1 MKYDYLI
8 VGSGIYGAVCA
19 HELSNDG
26 CKVLVVEKRNHIAGN
41 SYTEKV
47 EGINVHKYGPHI
59 FHTNIDRV
67 WEYVNQFANFNNF
80 VNRPKANY
88 KGEIYS
94 LPFNMYTFEKMWGI
108 KTGEEA
114 KAIIEN
120 QRAEAKIGE
129 PKNLEEQ
136 AISLVGKDIYEKLVK
151 GYTEKQW
158 GRDCKELPPSII
170 KRLPVRF
177 EYNDNY
183 FDAKYQG
190 IPIGGY
196 TGMIEKMLSGSDVML
211 NTDYLSDRDNLDKL
225 ADKVIYTGSIDAFF
239 DYSEGHLEYR
249 TVRFENEV
257 LNQKD
262 YQGNAVIN
270 YTDRQTPYTRIIEHK
285 HFEFGNQEKTV
296 ISKEFSMNYTEGCEP
311 YYPINDNKNTECYQK
326 YKSLSEKQNRVIF
339 GGRLGE
345 YKYYNMDDVIE
356 SALNML
362 ETKIK

>member
-1 MKYDYLI
+1 MYNYLV
-8 VGSGIYGAVCA
+8 VGSGLSGSVFA
-19 HELSNDG
+19 HEAKERGKS
-26 CKVLVVEKRNHIAGN
+26 VLVIERRNHTGGN
-41 SYTEKV
+41 IYCEEK
-47 EGINVHKYGPHI
+47 EGINIHKYGSHI
-59 FHTNIDRV
+59 FHTDYKDV
-67 WEYVNQFANFNNF
+67 WEYVNRFVEFNNF
-80 VNRPKANY
+80 INAPVAYY
-88 KGEIYS
+88 KGELYN
-94 LPFNMYTFEKMWGI
+94 LPFNMNTFSKMWGI
-108 KTGEEA
+108 ITP
-114 KAIIEN
+114 
-120 QRAEAKIGE
+120 AEAAAKIAEQRMAIAGE
-129 PKNLEEQ
+129 PENLEEQ

-270 YTDRQTPYTRIIEHK
+270 YTDRQTPYTRITEHK

>member
-8 VGSGIYGAVCA
+8 VGAGLYGAVCA
-19 HELSNDG
+19 HELTEHG
-26 CKVLVVEKRNHIAGN
+26 KKVLVVEKRSHIGGN
-41 SYTEKV
+41 CYTENR
-47 EGINVHKYGPHI
+47 EGINVHTYGPHI
-59 FHTNIDRV
+59 FHTNNDVV
-67 WEYVNQFANFNNF
+67 WEYVNKFAVFNNF

-94 LPFNMYTFEKMWGI
+94 LPFNMYTFKMWGV

-114 KAIIEN
+114 KAIIES
-120 QRAEAKIGE
+120 QRRQANISE
-129 PKNLEEQ
+129 PSNLEEQ

-158 GRDCKELPPSII
+158 GRDCRELPPSII

-190 IPIGGY
+190 IPVGGY
-196 TGMIEKMLSGSDVML
+196 TAMIQKMLDGCEVRL
-211 NTDYLSDRDNLDKL
+211 NTDYLSERDNLDKL
-225 ADKVIYTGSIDAFF
+225 AEKIIYTGSIDSFF
-239 DYSEGHLEYR
+239 DYCEGRLEYR
-249 TVRFENEV
+249 TVRFETEIMDK
-257 LNQKD
+257 KD

-270 YTDRQTPYTRIIEHK
+270 YTDRETPYTRIIEHK
-285 HFEFGNQEKTV
+285 HFEFGQQEKTIV
-296 ISKEFSMNYTEGCEP
+296 SKEYSLNYSIDSEP
-311 YYPINDNKNTECYQK
+311 YYPINDTKNNQCYLK
-326 YKSLSEKQNRVIF
+326 YKELAEKQKRVIF

-356 SALNML
+356 SALDML
-362 ETKIK
+362 KNLI

>member
-19 HELSNDG
+19 HELSKDG
-26 CKVLVVEKRNHIAGN
+26 RKVLVVEKRNHIAGN
-41 SYTEKV
+41 CYTENV

-67 WEYVNQFANFNNF
+67 WRYVNQFADFNNF

-94 LPFNMYTFEKMWGI
+94 LPFNMYTFEKMWGV

-114 KAIIEN
+114 KAVIEK
-120 QRAEAKIGE
+120 QRAEANIGE
-129 PKNLEEQ
+129 PTNLEEQ
-136 AISLVGKDIYEKLVK
+136 AISLVGRDIYEKLVK

-158 GRDCKELPPSII
+158 GRDCRELPPSII

-196 TGMIEKMLSGSDVML
+196 TSMIEKMLSGSDVML
-211 NTDYLSDRDNLDKL
+211 NTDYLSDRENLDKL
-225 ADKVIYTGSIDAFF
+225 AGKIIYSGSIDAFF

-257 LNQKD
+257 LNMKD

-285 HFEFGNQEKTV
+285 HFEFGNQHKTV
-296 ISKEFSMNYTEGCEP
+296 VSREFSMNYSEGCEP
-311 YYPINDNKNTECYQK
+311 YYPINDKKNNDCYLK
-326 YKSLSEKQNRVIF
+326 YKARADKQKNCIF

-356 SALNML
+356 SALNRL
-362 ETKIK
+362 ESLK

>member
-1 MKYDYLI
+1 MHYDYLI
-8 VGSGIYGAVCA
+8 VGAGLYGAVCA
-19 HELSNDG
+19 HELTKTG
-26 CKVLVVEKRNHIAGN
+26 KKVLVVEKRPHIGGN
-41 SYTEKV
+41 CYTENV
-47 EGINVHKYGPHI
+47 EGINVHTYGPHI
-59 FHTNIDRV
+59 FHTNSDIV
-67 WEYVNQFANFNNF
+67 WNYVNQFASFNDF
-80 VNRPKANY
+80 VNRPKANF

-94 LPFNMYTFEKMWGI
+94 LPFNMYTFEKMWGV

-114 KAIIEN
+114 KAIIETQKN
-120 QRAEAKIGE
+120 QAGIKE
-129 PKNLEEQ
+129 PSNLEEQ

-196 TGMIEKMLSGSDVML
+196 TALIKKMLGGAEVLL
-211 NTDYLSDRDNLDKL
+211 NTDYLSERDALDKM
-225 ADKVIYTGSIDAFF
+225 ADKIIYTGSIDSFF
-239 DYSEGHLEYR
+239 DYSEGRLEYR
-249 TVRFENEV
+249 TVRFETEILDV
-257 LNQKD
+257 KD

-270 YTDRQTPYTRIIEHK
+270 YTDRETPYTRIIEHK
-285 HFEFGNQEKTV
+285 HFEFGQQEKTV
-296 ISKEFSMNYTEGCEP
+296 VSKEYSMNYSIDSEP
-311 YYPINDNKNTECYQK
+311 YYPINDSKNNQCYMK
-326 YKSLSEKQNRVIF
+326 YKDLAEKQGKVIF

-356 SALNML
+356 SALNM
-362 ETKIK
+362 IKTIIK

>member
-19 HELSNDG
+19 HELSKDG
-26 CKVLVVEKRNHIAGN
+26 RKVLVVEKRNHIAGN
-41 SYTEKV
+41 CYTENV

-67 WEYVNQFANFNNF
+67 WRYVNQFADFNNF

-94 LPFNMYTFEKMWGI
+94 LPFNMYTFEKMWGV

-114 KAIIEN
+114 KAVIEK
-120 QRAEAKIGE
+120 QRAEANIGE
-129 PKNLEEQ
+129 PTNLEEQ
-136 AISLVGKDIYEKLVK
+136 AISLVGRDIYEKLVK

-158 GRDCKELPPSII
+158 GRDCRELPPSII

-177 EYNDNY
+177 EYYDNY

-196 TGMIEKMLSGSDVML
+196 TSMIEKMLSGSDVML
-211 NTDYLSDRDNLDKL
+211 NTDYLSDRENLDKL
-225 ADKVIYTGSIDAFF
+225 AGRIIYTGSIDAFF

-285 HFEFGNQEKTV
+285 HFEFGDQEKTV
-296 ISKEFSMNYTEGCEP
+296 ISKEYSMNYTEGCEP
-311 YYPINDNKNTECYQK
+311 YYPINDKKNTECYLK
-326 YKSLSEKQNRVIF
+326 YKALSEKQNKVIF

-362 ETKIK
+362 ETL